1 MQASDVEH
9 NETDPPPQNQWI
21 TRLHHLLNYS
31 GDFIIWFLKL
41 ICFPFK
47 DFFASVQRASKRDNN
62 NRTPGEGTCFE
73 LGNYFEFYTEISEKN
88 TKTFQ
93 LILTVGSIFQITFR
107 CQKIPDHVGR
117 CDQYQGVAI
126 FKMLSMQI
134 ALEIQ
139 RCNHQQPMLRLVLL
153 YRPLRIPHF
162 ISNKINWTSNYF
174 ITQQ

>member
-21 TRLHHLLNYS
+21 TRLHQLLNYS

-73 LGNYFEFYTEISEKN
+73 LGKYFEFYTEISEKN
-88 TKTFQ
+88 RKTFQ
-93 LILTVGSIFQITFR
+93 FILTFVGSIFQIIFR
-107 CQKIPDHVGR
+107 CQKTLDPVGR
-117 CDQYQGVAI
+117 CDQYQDVAI
-126 FKMLSMQI
+126 FKMPSMQI

-139 RCNHQQPMLRLVLL
+139 WCNHQQLMLRLVLL
-153 YRPLRIPHF
+153 YRPLQIPHF
-162 ISNKINWTSNYF
+162 ISNKIN
-174 ITQQ
+174 

>member
-1 MQASDVEH
+1 MQVSDVEH
-9 NETDPPPQNQWI
+9 NETDPSLQNQWI
-21 TRLHHLLNYS
+21 TILHQLLNYS

-73 LGNYFEFYTEISEKN
+73 LGKYYQFYIEISEQKYKN
-88 TKTFQ
+88 FSIHTN
-93 LILTVGSIFQITFR
+93 VGLIFQIIFR

-117 CDQYQGVAI
+117 CDQYQDVAI
-126 FKMLSMQI
+126 FKMPSMQI
-134 ALEIQ
+134 ALGIQ

-153 YRPLRIPHF
+153 YRQLQIPHF
-162 ISNKINWTSNYF
+162 ISNKIN
-174 ITQQ
+174 